1 MQLLHGLFSMLPLLL
16 FLLLATSVVDV
27 NAASL
32 QDAECGSLNEE
43 QLLRQTDFAVPT
55 EHQWL
60 ARITYENGH
69 EEKLPNDGCLG
80 VLISKRN
87 VLAPAHCFVQ
97 YDGQA
102 DAYSVQL
109 GVWNKSSNAHEVVCD
124 KDGYCVLPAQD
135 IQLSEI
141 AIHPEYDPLTLK
153 NSLAVLR
160 LQRDAKFSHNVMPIC
175 MPPLSLTNETLVG
188 EMFVVA
194 GLPIKDMFKHKTW
207 VNTISRPYCQK
218 THNSLITSSTTI
230 CGYQDRMKTYYQG
243 APLVGI
249 QVQSDVPQNFYL
261 VGLLMDSKEV
271 AKKERIVSS
280 FLDIRPYLS
289 FINRNAEGLIVKS

>member
-1 MQLLHGLFSMLPLLL
+1 MQLLLGLFCVLLL
-16 FLLLATSVVDV
+16 LLTSVVDV
-27 NAASL
+27 DAASSE
-32 QDAECGSLNEE
+32 DAQCGSINEE
-43 QLLRQTDFAVPT
+43 QLLRQNNFAVPT

-60 ARITYENGH
+60 ARITYQNGH

-97 YDGQA
+97 YDGKA

-109 GVWNKSSNAHEVVCD
+109 GVWNKSSNAHEVSCD

-135 IQLSEI
+135 IPLTEI
-141 AIHPEYDPLTLK
+141 AIHPEYDSLTLK
-153 NSLAVLR
+153 NSLAVVR
-160 LQRDAKFSHNVMPIC
+160 LQRDAKLTPTVMPIC
-175 MPPLSLTNETLVG
+175 MPPLSLANETLVG
-188 EMFVVA
+188 QMFVVA
-194 GLPIKDMFKHKTW
+194 GLQIKDPLKHKTW

-218 THNSLITSSTTI
+218 THSSLITSSTTI
-230 CGYQDRMKTYYQG
+230 CGYQDRMTTYYQG

-249 QVQSDVPQNFYL
+249 QVKSDDVQNFYL
-261 VGLLMDSKEV
+261 VGLLIDSKRV
-271 AKKERIVSS
+271 DKKERIVSS

-289 FINRNAEGLIVKS
+289 FINRNAESLIVRNN

>member
-1 MQLLHGLFSMLPLLL
+1 MQLLYGLFCVQLLL
-16 FLLLATSVVDV
+16 LLLATSVV
-27 NAASL
+27 AAL
-32 QDAECGSLNEE
+32 QDTECGSIKEE
-43 QLLRQTDFAVPT
+43 QLLRQGMFAVPT

-60 ARITYENGH
+60 VRITYEHGH

-109 GVWNKSSNAHEVVCD
+109 GVWNKSSNAHEVSCD

-135 IQLSEI
+135 IPLSEI

-160 LQRDAKFSHNVMPIC
+160 LQRDAKMTPTVMPIC
-175 MPPLSLTNETLVG
+175 MPPPSLANETQVG
-188 EMFVVA
+188 QMFVVA
-194 GLPIKDMFKHKTW
+194 GLPIKDILKHKTW

-218 THNSLITSSTTI
+218 THNSLITHSTSI
-230 CGYQDRMKTYYQG
+230 CGYQDRMTTYYQG

-249 QVQSDVPQNFYL
+249 QVEGDEPQNFYL
-261 VGLLMDSKEV
+261 VGLLIDSKRV
-271 AKKERIVSS
+271 DKKERIVSS
-280 FLDIRPYLS
+280 FLDVRPYLS
-289 FINRNAEGLIVKS
+289 FINRNAESLIVRSN